1 MGPLRRLLSYLGPY
15 RSRVALAI
23 LCSFM
28 VAGLTSLSLST
39 LIPILETLFEVGG
52 LASFRDG
59 VRITM
64 GVVSVDFADFLADT
78 FFTSRMT
85 ALVSLIGLVFAITV
99 VKGVFRFM
107 NEYLVGTVALLS
119 SRDVQNE
126 LFSSLIRQP
135 VLFFEREG
143 VGDVASRFTADGDA
157 VIRALKTFTGTMF
170 REPLQFIF
178 LLALAI
184 WISPILTLTALV
196 IFPVIGLLIR
206 KVGRVAKRIS
216 KRVLGHR
223 SRLLSI
229 LQESF
234 FGIRVVQAF
243 RSEER
248 DTGRFMAENQKLCD
262 RAARLV
268 RIDAITSPSMEVLIV
283 LGVGSALLLGG
294 AMAIRGELAASR
306 LVTLYVAVGALY
318 EPVRKIASA
327 IPRIQ
332 AGLAGATRMFAYM
345 DRMPEIRDAPD
356 AVDLPRLAQS
366 IELRGVRVR
375 YGDRGHAL
383 RGIDLEIPAGS
394 FVSMVGPSGSGKS
407 TLAGLLPRFYDPT
420 DGAVLFDGTDIRQ
433 ATLSSLRGQIAL
445 VPQETVL
452 MNDTMRAN
460 IAFAR
465 PEATEAEVTEAA
477 EQAHVMEFASQ
488 QPLGLDTRVGERG
501 AALSGGQRQRISIA
515 RALLAKP
522 SVLILDE
529 ATSHVDDESAR
540 LIMDTLFRTREGRT
554 TIAITHRQ
562 RALRRSDLVVNI
574 IGGKIDAVG
583 DHHTLERESEAYRAH
598 LRAAREGEE

>member
-1 MGPLRRLLSYLGPY
+1 MAHLRRLISYLRPY
-15 RSRVALAI
+15 RGRVALAI
-23 LCSFM
+23 LLSFL

-39 LIPILETLFEVGG
+39 LIPILDTLFEAGG
-52 LASFRDG
+52 LETFRNAILDTVG
-59 VRITM
+59 F
-64 GVVSVDFADFLADT
+64 VSPGLARSIVDT
-78 FFTSRMT
+78 FFTSRMG
-85 ALVSLIGLVFAITV
+85 ALVSLIGLVLLITII
-99 VKGVFRFM
+99 KGVLRFL
-107 NEYLVGTVALLS
+107 NQYVVGTVALAS
-119 SRDVQNE
+119 SRDIQDE

-170 REPLQFIF
+170 REPLQFLF
-178 LLALAI
+178 LLALAV
-184 WISPILTLTALV
+184 WISPVLTLAALI

-206 KVGRVAKRIS
+206 QAGRVAKRNA

-243 RSEER
+243 KSEGR
-248 DTGRFMAENQKLCD
+248 DAGRFAAENQRLFN
-262 RAARLV
+262 RARNLV
-268 RIDAITSPSMEVLIV
+268 RIEAITSPAMEVLVV

-294 AMAIRGELAASR
+294 AMAIRGELPASR

-332 AGLAGATRMFAYM
+332 AGLAGATRMFAYL
-345 DRMPEIRDAPD
+345 DRVPEIRDEVGATT
-356 AVDLPRLAQS
+356 LPLLEKSLR
-366 IELRGVRVR
+366 IEGARVR
-375 YGDRGHAL
+375 YGERGDAL
-383 RGIDLEIPAGS
+383 RGVDLEIPAGS

-407 TLAGLLPRFYDPT
+407 TLAGLLPRFYDP
-420 DGAVLFDGTDIRQ
+420 DEGAVLFDGRDIRG

-445 VPQETVL
+445 VPQETIL
-452 MNDTMRAN
+452 MNVTMRAN

-465 PEATEAEVTEAA
+465 PEATEAEVLRAA
-477 EQAHVMEFASQ
+477 ERAHVMEFASR

-501 AALSGGQRQRISIA
+501 AALSGGQRQRIAIA
-515 RALLAKP
+515 RALLAEP
-522 SVLILDE
+522 RLLILDE

-540 LIMDTLFRTREGRT
+540 LIMDSIFKTQDGRT
-554 TIAITHRQ
+554 TIAITHRL
-562 RALRRSDLVVNI
+562 RALRRSDLVVLV
-574 IGGKIDAVG
+574 IDGQIAAVG
-583 DHHTLERESEAYRAH
+583 PHETLLAESRAYRAH
-598 LRAAREGEE
+598 LKAASEEEE

>member
-1 MGPLRRLLSYLGPY
+1 MAHLRRLISYLRPY
-15 RSRVALAI
+15 RGRVALAI
-23 LCSFM
+23 LLSFL

-39 LIPILETLFEVGG
+39 LIPILDTLFEAGG
-52 LASFRDG
+52 LETFRNAILDTVG
-59 VRITM
+59 F
-64 GVVSVDFADFLADT
+64 VSPGLARSIVDT
-78 FFTSRMT
+78 FFTSRMG
-85 ALVSLIGLVFAITV
+85 ALVSLIGLVLLITII
-99 VKGVFRFM
+99 KGVLRFL
-107 NEYLVGTVALLS
+107 NQYVVGTVALAS
-119 SRDVQNE
+119 SRDIQDE

-170 REPLQFIF
+170 REPLQFLF
-178 LLALAI
+178 LLALAV
-184 WISPILTLTALV
+184 WISPVLTLAALI

-206 KVGRVAKRIS
+206 QAGRVAKRNA

-248 DTGRFMAENQKLCD
+248 DAGRFAAENQRLFN
-262 RAARLV
+262 RARNLV
-268 RIDAITSPSMEVLIV
+268 RIEAITSPAMEVLVV

-294 AMAIRGELAASR
+294 AMAIRGELPASR

-332 AGLAGATRMFAYM
+332 AGLAGATRMFAYL
-345 DRMPEIRDAPD
+345 DRVPEIRDEVGATT
-356 AVDLPRLAQS
+356 LPLLEKSLR
-366 IELRGVRVR
+366 IEGARVR
-375 YGDRGHAL
+375 YGERGDAL
-383 RGIDLEIPAGS
+383 RGVDLEIPAGS

-407 TLAGLLPRFYDPT
+407 TLAGLLPRFYDP
-420 DGAVLFDGTDIRQ
+420 DEGAVLFDGRDIRG

-445 VPQETVL
+445 VPQETIL
-452 MNDTMRAN
+452 MNVTMRAN

-465 PEATEAEVTEAA
+465 PEATEAEVLRAA
-477 EQAHVMEFASQ
+477 ERAHVMEFASR

-501 AALSGGQRQRISIA
+501 AALSGGQRQRIAIA
-515 RALLAKP
+515 RALLAEP
-522 SVLILDE
+522 RLLILDE

-540 LIMDTLFRTREGRT
+540 LIMDSIFKTQDGRT
-554 TIAITHRQ
+554 TIAITHRL
-562 RALRRSDLVVNI
+562 RALRRSDLVVLV
-574 IGGKIDAVG
+574 IDGQIAAVG
-583 DHHTLERESEAYRAH
+583 PHETLLAESRAYRAH
-598 LRAAREGEE
+598 LKAASEEEE

>member
-1 MGPLRRLLSYLGPY
+1 MGPLRRLLSYLRPY

-23 LCSFM
+23 LCSFL

-39 LIPILETLFEVGG
+39 LIPILETLFEAGG
-52 LASFRDG
+52 LETFQNG
-59 VRITM
+59 VRITVGLISM
-64 GVVSVDFADFLADT
+64 DLANYIADT
-78 FFTSRMT
+78 FFETRMS
-85 ALVSLIGLVFAITV
+85 ALTSLIGLVFIITI
-99 VKGVFRFM
+99 VKGVFRFL
-107 NEYLVGTVALLS
+107 NEYLVGLVTLAS

-126 LFSSLIRQP
+126 LFAGLIRQP
-135 VLFFEREG
+135 VLFFESEG

-170 REPLQFIF
+170 REPLQFVF
-178 LLALAI
+178 LLALAV
-184 WISPILTLTALV
+184 WISPTLTLTALV

-206 KVGRVAKRIS
+206 QVGRVAKRIS

-243 RSEER
+243 GSEDRE
-248 DTGRFMAENQKLCD
+248 TGRFKAENQRLCD
-262 RAARLV
+262 RAGKLV
-268 RIDAITSPSMEVLIV
+268 RIEAITSPSMEVLVV

-294 AMAIRGELAASR
+294 AMAIRGELPASR

-327 IPRIQ
+327 VPRIQ

-345 DRMPEIRDAPD
+345 DRVPEIQDRPN
-356 AVDLPRLAQS
+356 AVDIPRLGDS
-366 IELRGVRVR
+366 IELRGVRMS
-375 YGDRGHAL
+375 YGERGDAL
-383 RGIDLEIPAGS
+383 CGIDLRIPAGA
-394 FVSMVGPSGSGKS
+394 FVSVVGPSGCGKS

-420 DGAVLFDGTDIRQ
+420 DGVVLFDGTDIRQ

-445 VPQETVL
+445 VPQETIL
-452 MNDTMRAN
+452 MNETIRAN

-465 PEATEAEVTEAA
+465 PGATDAEVTESA
-477 EQAHVMEFASQ
+477 ERAHVMEFAQ
-488 QPLGLDTRVGERG
+488 RQPLGLDTEVGERG
-501 AALSGGQRQRISIA
+501 SALSGGQRQRIAIA
-515 RALLAKP
+515 RAILAAP

-540 LIMDTLFRTREGRT
+540 LITEALFHTREGRT

-562 RALRRSDLVVNI
+562 RALRSSDLVVYMR
-574 IGGKIDAVG
+574 GGRIHAVG
-583 DHHTLERESEAYRAH
+583 PHDTLLQESEAYRAH
-598 LRAAREGEE
+598 LRASREEDA

>member
-1 MGPLRRLLSYLGPY
+1 MAHLRRLISYLRPY
-15 RSRVALAI
+15 RGRVALAI
-23 LCSFM
+23 LLSFL

-39 LIPILETLFEVGG
+39 LIPILDTLFEAGG
-52 LASFRDG
+52 LETFRNAILDTVG
-59 VRITM
+59 F
-64 GVVSVDFADFLADT
+64 VSPGLARSIVDT
-78 FFTSRMT
+78 FFTSRMG
-85 ALVSLIGLVFAITV
+85 ALVSLIGLVLLITII
-99 VKGVFRFM
+99 KGVLRFL
-107 NEYLVGTVALLS
+107 NQYVVGTVALAS
-119 SRDVQNE
+119 SRDIQDE

-170 REPLQFIF
+170 REPLQFLF
-178 LLALAI
+178 LLALAV
-184 WISPILTLTALV
+184 WISPVLTLAALI

-206 KVGRVAKRIS
+206 QAGRVAKRNA

-248 DTGRFMAENQKLCD
+248 DAGRFAAENQRLFN
-262 RAARLV
+262 RARNLV
-268 RIDAITSPSMEVLIV
+268 RIEAITSPAMEVLVV

-294 AMAIRGELAASR
+294 AMAIRGELPASR

-332 AGLAGATRMFAYM
+332 AGLAGAIRMFAYL
-345 DRMPEIRDAPD
+345 DRVPEIRDEVGATT
-356 AVDLPRLAQS
+356 LPLLEKSLR
-366 IELRGVRVR
+366 IEGARVR
-375 YGDRGHAL
+375 YGERGDAL
-383 RGIDLEIPAGS
+383 RGVDLEIPAGS

-407 TLAGLLPRFYDPT
+407 TLAGLLPRVYDP
-420 DGAVLFDGTDIRQ
+420 DEGAVLFDGRDIRG

-445 VPQETVL
+445 VPQETIL
-452 MNDTMRAN
+452 MNVTMRAN

-465 PEATEAEVTEAA
+465 PEATEAEVLRAA
-477 EQAHVMEFASQ
+477 ERAHVMEFASR

-501 AALSGGQRQRISIA
+501 AALSGGQRQRIAIA
-515 RALLAKP
+515 RALLAEP
-522 SVLILDE
+522 RLLILDE

-540 LIMDTLFRTREGRT
+540 LIMDSIFKTQDGRT
-554 TIAITHRQ
+554 TIAITHRL
-562 RALRRSDLVVNI
+562 RALRRSDLVVLV
-574 IGGKIDAVG
+574 IDGQIAAVG
-583 DHHTLERESEAYRAH
+583 PHETLLAESRAYRAH
-598 LRAAREGEE
+598 LKAASEEEE